1 MRFIPTVYSDTM
13 GSLPRSDPRA
23 KADFVAQHVRHGWTE
38 SDATFRYELWAAGRI
53 EANPELDGPKTL
65 TDEWI
70 VQRFIRL
77 ARPGEDEDLYEPWPG
92 YSDGMTKAV
101 ALKAL
106 DECQR
111 RWPDYEFR
119 AHRVRIHEK
128 IAADAIARARRPS
141 DER

>member
-1 MRFIPTVYSDTM
+1 
-13 GSLPRSDPRA
+13 
-23 KADFVAQHVRHGWTE
+23 
-38 SDATFRYELWAAGRI
+38 
-53 EANPELDGPKTL
+53 
-65 TDEWI
+65 
-70 VQRFIRL
+70 
-77 ARPGEDEDLYEPWPG
+77 
-92 YSDGMTKAV
+92 MTKAV
-101 ALKAL
+101 ALEAL